1 MTAKPLSWYP
11 RPPDDT
17 GFGLHGS
24 ASNSFGGLMEHK
36 DANPAVVAEQHRM
49 GVRWKKL
56 VAGGDNCIETSALL
70 LANGIMPII
79 RFYVAE
85 QWPRPLS
92 ECVDLADLVRA
103 YVAVGV
109 RYFQTG
115 NEPNLLLE
123 WQRGWG
129 SSDEDPTEWKKG
141 AQPDRVADAFAIDAR
156 IILDNGGI
164 PLTAPLA
171 PGGNYN
177 DIDWFRT
184 YCQVLRNKGH
194 AGLLQ
199 EGIVIGAHPGTL
211 NHPLDYPF
219 DKVNQ
224 EGEQLTREEY
234 ERHSTWAGSLEWVNT
249 ERLRGKNPGQHL
261 QSAFPQDHPNPALR
275 GKDSGGSNGWLK
287 WKAYHDIWV
296 QTFGFEVPVISLEGG
311 VWVGE
316 KLGEE
321 PFNDARIYDPRYPAV
336 SKERHK
342 EWILAILR
350 QFSDGKVPE
359 YLFNVMFWLDRNQR
373 AGGTHQPFERDAWW
387 SHYWDNTGGRLPIV
401 DALLASPALPRK
413 PYQGTVSTPVEP
425 VTRQLTFAEVAA
437 LTDKHG
443 FVGEERVTMT
453 ALWDAESSR
462 VTTAVGLNKDAA
474 GNVLSEDL
482 GGGQVNSGWIP
493 DLIAAGIIARRAD
506 LFDPD
511 MNMAACRY
519 VYLIQG
525 FGAWCALGGERYE
538 KALPQARAAVEAL
551 DAAKTPTPEFLTN
564 LAWNQLGVAYNP
576 THAFPQYAKA
586 HGLGV
591 PRGNTFDFTFE
602 CVVYRGQIFIGNG
615 ARLVY
620 AKVGDWGNIK
630 EQEL

>member
-1 MTAKPLSWYP
+1 MTVRPLSWYP

-24 ASNSFGGLMEHK
+24 ASNSFGGLLEHK
-36 DANPAVVAEQHRM
+36 DANPALVAELKRR
-49 GVRWKKL
+49 GVRWMKL
-56 VAGGDNCIETSALL
+56 VAGGDNCLETSALL

-92 ECVDLADLVRA
+92 ACVDLADLVRA

-199 EGIVIGAHPGTL
+199 EGIAIGAHPGTL

-234 ERHSTWAGSLEWVNT
+234 ERHSTWAGSLEWVNA
-249 ERLRGKNPGQHL
+249 ERLRGKNSGQHL
-261 QSAFPQDHPNPALR
+261 QSVFPPGHELA
-275 GKDSGGSNGWLK
+275 GKDSGGSNCWLK
-287 WKAYHDIWV
+287 WRAYHDVWV
-296 QTFGFEVPVISLEGG
+296 EVFGFEVPIISLEGG

-316 KLGEE
+316 KLGPE

-342 EWILAILR
+342 EWILAILH
-350 QFSDGKVPE
+350 QFSDGQVPE
-359 YLFNVMFWLDRNQR
+359 YLFNVMFWLGGG
-373 AGGTHQPFERDAWW
+373 AGWGGQHQPFERDAWW
-387 SHYWDNTGGRLPIV
+387 SHYWEGGRLPVV

-413 PYQGTVSTPVEP
+413 PYQGTDSTPVEP
-425 VTRQLTFAEVAA
+425 VTRTLTFAEVAA
-437 LTDKHG
+437 LTEKHG
-443 FVGEERVTMT
+443 FVGEERVIMT
-453 ALWDAESSR
+453 ALVDAESRR
-462 VTTAVGLNKDAA
+462 VTTAVGQNLDAA

-482 GGGQVNSGWIP
+482 GPGQVNGGWVP

-525 FGAWCALGGERYE
+525 FGAWCALDSERYE
-538 KALPQARAAVEAL
+538 KALPKAQEAVDAM
-551 DAAKTPTPEFLTN
+551 DAAKTPTPEQLRRF
-564 LAWNQLGVAYNP
+564 AWESCS
-576 THAFPQYAKA
+576 
-586 HGLGV
+586 GV
-591 PRGNTFDFTFE
+591 PEDAALMKRGRELGLVPICGEGRDMIGCAPYVGQLFTDGQRMVLLY
-602 CVVYRGQIFIGNG
+602 CRDGQWDTVY
-615 ARLVY
+615 
-620 AKVGDWGNIK
+620 
-630 EQEL
+630 QEDL